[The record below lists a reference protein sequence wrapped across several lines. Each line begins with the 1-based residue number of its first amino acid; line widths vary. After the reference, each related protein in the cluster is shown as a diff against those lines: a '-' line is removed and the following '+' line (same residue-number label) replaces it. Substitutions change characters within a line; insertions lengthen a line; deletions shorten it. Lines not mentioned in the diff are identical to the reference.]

1 VTYKLQLKLFRYMF
15 VKVWERVK
23 DKKCKRFD
31 GLGFVGFCLNN
42 FESVILKLEVK
53 GCPLKW
59 KLETH
64 ALAWTEQP
72 TIKEGSLYK
81 VKFFGLLCINCTLS
95 NFGVSIQN
103 SLQRKIT
110 KLVPS
115 AYVSFHKDLVWA
127 FCGGTSSVLFQLRF
141 MYCVPTLLCHEK
153 SCFVY
158 FENIF
163 LSSTSSLVVRFTHFK
178 CGEVSYLRFELRSLE
193 IMSLIVVRFTH
204 FKCGEVRYP
213 GFELRSLQM
222 MSLAVICIY
231 QLSYLCGTF
240 FENYFVDLMMQM
252 QCNGNVIY
260 WCN

>member
-1 VTYKLQLKLFRYMF
+1 MR
-15 VKVWERVK
+15 ERVK

-31 GLGFVGFCLNN
+31 GLGFVRFCLNN
-42 FESVILKLEVK
+42 FKSVILKLEVK

-59 KLETH
+59 MNTVENLKLMHWLEQSNQPSKK
-64 ALAWTEQP
+64 AL
-72 TIKEGSLYK
+72 SLQSQICR
-81 VKFFGLLCINCTLS
+81 LLCINCTLS

-110 KLVPS
+110 KLVPR

-163 LSSTSSLVVRFTHFK
+163 LSSTVV
-178 CGEVSYLRFELRSLE
+178 
-193 IMSLIVVRFTH
+193 
-204 FKCGEVRYP
+204 
-213 GFELRSLQM
+213 
-222 MSLAVICIY
+222 
-231 QLSYLCGTF
+231 
-240 FENYFVDLMMQM
+240 
-252 QCNGNVIY
+252 
-260 WCN
+260 